1 MKLLR
6 AQFSWI
12 WCKCHWRYF
21 VHLSSQR
28 YLNLIE
34 YKEAVVKNAL
44 LVRYIKIRVRRRGLG
59 EIKQKKSSRGSPMN
73 NSLVLLYPIRHSAK
87 PEFWY
92 VEIGLFDT
100 SCGTDK
106 RIQLSNSKF
115 INVTLGVRLA
125 SNLGNS
131 LWDSNLVFIISFN
144 FCVPS
149 SNSASFSRIA
159 CSFPCPP
166 YTMLNLWK
174 PSEYKL
180 PTLFEGWSEG
190 LGMCELKKVPQI
202 QICPKIFF
210 FRIVVWL

>member
-1 MKLLR
+1 MSLTLFCPFVQSKISQSDR
-6 AQFSWI
+6 IQKKIKKFIA
-12 WCKCHWRYF
+12 RYAC
-21 VHLSSQR
+21 R
-28 YLNLIE
+28 NADLNK
-34 YKEAVVKNAL
+34 YSNQ
-44 LVRYIKIRVRRRGLG
+44 RYIKIRVRYRALG

-73 NSLVLLYPIRHSAK
+73 NSLVLLYPMRHSAK

-100 SCGTDK
+100 SCGTDE

-125 SNLGNS
+125 CNLGNS
-131 LWDSNLVFIISFN
+131 LWDSNAVFIIFFN
-144 FCVPS
+144 FCVLS

-190 LGMCELKKVPQI
+190 LGMCQLKKAPQI

-210 FRIVVWL
+210 FRIIAWL